1 MFGLSVRWS
10 LAEASDDAPARLR
23 EYVVGTSLARFT
35 QLAGLRFKTWRMI
48 EGDWFEGT
56 YVFATAA
63 ARDDFAAGFAATAAE
78 SPGSLLVGSAPIAI
92 EAFEVVAIAEGP
104 AGFSSGPGPE
114 SSAG

>member
-23 EYVVGTSLARFT
+23 AYVVGRSLARFT

-56 YVFATAA
+56 YVFASAA

-78 SPGSLLVGSAPIAI
+78 SPGSLLVGSSPVAI

-104 AGFSSGPGPE
+104 SGFSSGPGPE

>member
-10 LAEASDDAPARLR
+10 LVDASEDAPARLR

-35 QLAGLRFKTWRMI
+35 QLSGLRFKSWRMI

-56 YVFATAA
+56 YVFSTAET
-63 ARDDFAAGFAATAAE
+63 RDDFAAGFAATAAE
-78 SPGSLLVGSAPIAI
+78 SAGSVLVGSPPVAI

-104 AGFSSGPGPE
+104 EGFTSGPGPE
-114 SSAG
+114 SSAV